1 MSNNYLSD
9 EELLRLMTEVEDEG
23 LVKAPDRIEKSV
35 LREIHIKKKKVTAFR
50 LYCMRVGL
58 SVAAAIAI
66 LFVGPFNPLV
76 QTEVPSREVVEQSR
90 VVASKEE
97 AMAERD
103 IMTKEEAIKDKGA
116 LEKISDV
123 QLLIENKIEE
133 YLR

>member
-9 EELLRLMTEVEDEG
+9 EELLRLMAEVEDEG
-23 LVKAPDRIEKSV
+23 LVKAPDRIEKNV
-35 LREIHIKKKKVTAFR
+35 IREIHIKKKKVTYFR

-76 QTEVPSREVVEQSR
+76 QTEVPSRKVVEQSR
-90 VVASKEE
+90 VVTSKEE

>member
-9 EELLRLMTEVEDEG
+9 EELLRLMAEVEDEG
-23 LVKAPDRIEKSV
+23 LVKAPDRIEKNV
-35 LREIHIKKKKVTAFR
+35 LREIHIKKKKVTDFR

-66 LFVGPFNPLV
+66 MFVGPFNPLV